1 MLCVA
6 SSSVT
11 CSVLLSASF
20 ISSVFPDQMSSLLC
34 KLLVAT
40 LAASS
45 LGSRGWGDSW
55 EDGPRRFPNNYQVQ
69 RVRRQQEQRPM
80 GQRLLP
86 NFGGGLRRK
95 GPAPKGT
102 RPVLEKRQGPA
113 SGFQNRQFK
122 KVPVNQEQIRIRPT
136 PEAAPVA
143 EKRII
148 QSYEPEF
155 QDFEQNQFNKYQSE
169 PEPVRQSQQQQ
180 GYQRKSPARPQ
191 VADKRQD
198 NDLSESAPVPHHQ
211 TDLEASVQA
220 AAAGYQGEA
229 YNQPQKVSFQIHG
242 QGGPH
247 SYRFGYDTGVG
258 YNRQFRYEE
267 RDANGVLHGRY
278 GYYDQEGKL
287 QIVNYTADPV
297 AGFHAEGDHVPK
309 PQY

>member
-95 GPAPKGT
+95 GPAPKGP

-113 SGFQNRQFK
+113 PGFQNRQFK

-180 GYQRKSPARPQ
+180 QGYQRKSPVRPQ

-220 AAAGYQGEA
+220 AAAGYQGVRL
-229 YNQPQKVSFQIHG
+229 NF
-242 QGGPH
+242 
-247 SYRFGYDTGVG
+247 
-258 YNRQFRYEE
+258 
-267 RDANGVLHGRY
+267 
-278 GYYDQEGKL
+278 
-287 QIVNYTADPV
+287 
-297 AGFHAEGDHVPK
+297 
-309 PQY
+309 

>member
-95 GPAPKGT
+95 GPAPKGP

-113 SGFQNRQFK
+113 PGFQNRQFK

-180 GYQRKSPARPQ
+180 GYQRKSPVRPQ

-220 AAAGYQGEA
+220 AAAGYQG
-229 YNQPQKVSFQIHG
+229 V
-242 QGGPH
+242 
-247 SYRFGYDTGVG
+247 RF
-258 YNRQFRYEE
+258 NF
-267 RDANGVLHGRY
+267 
-278 GYYDQEGKL
+278 
-287 QIVNYTADPV
+287 
-297 AGFHAEGDHVPK
+297 
-309 PQY
+309 

>member
-1 MLCVA
+1 
-6 SSSVT
+6 
-11 CSVLLSASF
+11 
-20 ISSVFPDQMSSLLC
+20 MSSLLC

-40 LAASS
+40 LATSS
-45 LGSRGWGDSW
+45 LGSRGWGGDSW
-55 EDGPRRFPNNYQVQ
+55 KQEQRRFPNNYEVQ
-69 RVRRQQEQRPM
+69 RVRRQQEQRPLSP
-80 GQRLLP
+80 RLLP

-95 GPAPKGT
+95 GPVPNGP
-102 RPVLEKRQGPA
+102 RPVLEKRQGAAPV
-113 SGFQNRQFK
+113 GFQNRQFK
-122 KVPVNQEQIRIRPT
+122 KVNQEQIRIRPA
-136 PEAAPVA
+136 PAEVAPVA
-143 EKRII
+143 EKRVI
-148 QSYEPEF
+148 QSYEPKF
-155 QDFEQNQFNKYQSE
+155 QDFDSQYNRYQPE
-169 PEPVRQSQQQQ
+169 PEPVRQSQQSPV
-180 GYQRKSPARPQ
+180 YQRQPPAPVRQQQ

-198 NDLSESAPVPHHQ
+198 NDLSESVARPHHQ

-220 AAAGYQGEA
+220 AAAGYPGGEA
-229 YNQPQKVSFQIHG
+229 YNSPQKVAFQIHG

>member
-95 GPAPKGT
+95 GPAPKGP

-113 SGFQNRQFK
+113 PGFQNRQFK

-180 GYQRKSPARPQ
+180 QGYQRKSPVRPQ

-220 AAAGYQGEA
+220 AAAGYQGVRLNSQHKYFVKMEYFQEA

-258 YNRQFRYEE
+258 
-267 RDANGVLHGRY
+267 
-278 GYYDQEGKL
+278 
-287 QIVNYTADPV
+287 
-297 AGFHAEGDHVPK
+297 
-309 PQY
+309 

>member
-69 RVRRQQEQRPM
+69 RVRRQQEQRPL

-95 GPAPKGT
+95 GPAPKGP

-113 SGFQNRQFK
+113 PGFQNRQFK

-180 GYQRKSPARPQ
+180 QGYQRKSPVRPQ

-220 AAAGYQGEA
+220 AAAGYQGVRLNSQHKYFVKMEYFQEA

-258 YNRQFRYEE
+258 
-267 RDANGVLHGRY
+267 
-278 GYYDQEGKL
+278 
-287 QIVNYTADPV
+287 
-297 AGFHAEGDHVPK
+297 
-309 PQY
+309 